1 MQAAHQTHARAKGIA
16 TIIIAIAYREIN
28 LFIGEN
34 TMTIQEYAQQETRQK
49 RQAERFRELATGEQ
63 LSSDLIEAVA
73 AVIESEGL
81 EGLGEVL
88 AAL

>member
-1 MQAAHQTHARAKGIA
+1 
-16 TIIIAIAYREIN
+16 
-28 LFIGEN
+28 
-34 TMTIQEYAQQETRQK
+34 MTIQEYAQQETRQK

>member
-1 MQAAHQTHARAKGIA
+1 
-16 TIIIAIAYREIN
+16 
-28 LFIGEN
+28 
-34 TMTIQEYAQQETRQK
+34 MTIQAFEKQEARQK

-81 EGLGEVL
+81 EGLRGVL
-88 AAL
+88 AALTV

>member
-1 MQAAHQTHARAKGIA
+1 
-16 TIIIAIAYREIN
+16 
-28 LFIGEN
+28 
-34 TMTIQEYAQQETRQK
+34 MTIQEFEKQEARQK

-63 LSSDLIEAVA
+63 LSSDLIEAAA

-88 AAL
+88 VDLGAIAPRPCL